1 MTDMM
6 TEVALM
12 TGRHVMAGAGQM
24 IEEPMIMLGLRMVKE
39 EEVGVAILEGVG
51 VGEEMMEEGVVKKAM
66 VGLEEVNQEVM
77 EGNPPE

>member
-12 TGRHVMAGAGQM
+12 TGRHVMAGAVQM

>member
-12 TGRHVMAGAGQM
+12 TGRHVMAGAVQM

-51 VGEEMMEEGVVKKAM
+51 EEEEMMEEGVVKKAM

>member
-12 TGRHVMAGAGQM
+12 TGRHVMAGAVQM
-24 IEEPMIMLGLRMVKE
+24 IEEPMILLGLRMVKE